1 MEPQNVKKKE
11 FEEANIEHL
20 QFMMYMYVLNISIKD
35 FPLKC

>member
-1 MEPQNVKKKE
+1 MEQPQNVKKKE

-20 QFMMYMYVLNISIKD
+20 QFMMYVLNISIKD